1 MTMQKVTGFRPIALF
16 SLMIFGCFS
25 ASAQIKYGFKTGLN
39 FASMRGPSEMNNA
52 GEDLETWKNTTGFHI
67 GMTFGYKFT
76 DNFGARAEF
85 LFSKRGAK
93 YAFEG
98 ESYRVFRHT
107 TGEVLSLGNSRYLIN
122 VNNSY
127 LDLPVL
133 LYARAGAFEFSGGA
147 YVGVLVASTGEGSLR
162 YSGKTA
168 GLGNDVFDLAT
179 NNKELVFN
187 LNHNYRRDKPG
198 TGSSSSGDDKV
209 INVKAD
215 AFVSE
220 TPRTMGA
227 YYDLP
232 ENRGRL
238 YNSLDYGLIG
248 GVTYYL
254 SRALYFGARVQYG
267 LADITNN
274 NADLTKARLES
285 PSGALVYRAD
295 EDRNFVIQAS
305 VGFSF

>member
-1 MTMQKVTGFRPIALF
+1 MTTQQKIGTKLF
-16 SLMIFGCFS
+16 TLLAILFLGLHT
-25 ASAQIKYGFKTGLN
+25 AHAQFKYGFKTGLN
-39 FASMRGPSEMNNA
+39 FASMRGPSEMNDA
-52 GEDLETWKNTTGFHI
+52 GEDLESWKNTTGFHI

-76 DNFGARAEF
+76 DNFGVRAEF
-85 LFSKRGAK
+85 MYSKRGAK

-98 ESYRVFRHT
+98 ESYRVFRHS
-107 TGEVLSLGNSRYLIN
+107 TGEVLTLGNSRYLIN

-133 LYARAGAFEFSGGA
+133 LYARAGDFEFSGGG
-147 YVGVLVASTGEGSLR
+147 YVGLLVSSTGEGSLR

-168 GLGNDVFDLAT
+168 GLGNDVFDLAN

-187 LNHNYRRDKPG
+187 FSHNYRKDKAGAGASG
-198 TGSSSSGDDKV
+198 TANDQT
-209 INVKAD
+209 INVRAD

-220 TPRTMGA
+220 MPKTLGA
-227 YYDLP
+227 YYDFP
-232 ENRGRL
+232 EDKGRL
-238 YNSLDYGLIG
+238 YRTLDYGLVG

-254 SRALYFGARVQYG
+254 SRALYFSARLQYG

-274 NADLTKARLES
+274 AADLAKSRVGTDGEL
-285 PSGALVYRAD
+285 LYRED
-295 EDRNFVIQAS
+295 KDRNFVIQAS